1 MVLTV
6 VDRFSKFARY
16 LPLPKLPT
24 AKETAEL
31 LVSVVFAV
39 HGLPLDIVS
48 DRGPQFTSAVWK
60 SFCRAIGATVSLTS
74 GFHPQANGQAER
86 ANQKLET
93 TLRCLASSNP
103 TSWTSQLP
111 WVEYAHNTLPTAA
124 TGLSPFQCV
133 YGFQPPLFP
142 SQERELAVPSVQ
154 AYIRRCHRTWHRARA
169 TLLRTSAQY
178 ERHTNRH
185 RTPAPS
191 YSVGDK
197 VWLST
202 RDLPLKTNSKKL
214 SPKYIGPLV
223 IEKVITPV
231 TVRLRLPPT
240 LKVHPAFHVSLLKPV
255 LISPL
260 LPPLPAPPP
269 PRLIDGHPAFTVHQ
283 ILDSR
288 RRGRGMQYLIDW
300 EGYGP
305 EERSWVPRQRVLDAA
320 LIRAFHRSHPE
331 KPGGPPGGAR
341 KGGGGVLSQ
350 TPGRDSGFLAA
361 LRLLVGVVSSVPVY
375 SPEAQSTLSS
385 TPVPHHAINSPI
397 KASSTFQ
404 SPPDRCTA
412 QYEYM
417 PANLCPEIPVFG
429 QFLRN

>member
-1 MVLTV
+1 M
-6 VDRFSKFARY
+6 
-16 LPLPKLPT
+16 
-24 AKETAEL
+24 
-31 LVSVVFAV
+31 
-39 HGLPLDIVS
+39 
-48 DRGPQFTSAVWK
+48 
-60 SFCRAIGATVSLTS
+60 
-74 GFHPQANGQAER
+74 
-86 ANQKLET
+86 
-93 TLRCLASSNP
+93 SS
-103 TSWTSQLP
+103 
-111 WVEYAHNTLPTAA
+111 
-124 TGLSPFQCV
+124 
-133 YGFQPPLFP
+133 
-142 SQERELAVPSVQ
+142 
-154 AYIRRCHRTWHRARA
+154 HRARA

-178 ERHTNRH
+178 ERHANRH

-214 SPKYIGPLV
+214 SPRYIGPLV
-223 IEKVITPV
+223 IDKVITPV

-331 KPGGPPGGAR
+331 KPGGAR
-341 KGGGGVLSQ
+341 KGGGTVTKPRS
-350 TPGRDSGFLAA
+350 
-361 LRLLVGVVSSVPVY
+361 
-375 SPEAQSTLSS
+375 
-385 TPVPHHAINSPI
+385 
-397 KASSTFQ
+397 
-404 SPPDRCTA
+404 
-412 QYEYM
+412 
-417 PANLCPEIPVFG
+417 
-429 QFLRN
+429 

>member
-1 MVLTV
+1 M
-6 VDRFSKFARY
+6 D
-16 LPLPKLPT
+16 
-24 AKETAEL
+24 
-31 LVSVVFAV
+31 
-39 HGLPLDIVS
+39 
-48 DRGPQFTSAVWK
+48 
-60 SFCRAIGATVSLTS
+60 
-74 GFHPQANGQAER
+74 
-86 ANQKLET
+86 T
-93 TLRCLASSNP
+93 TLVRQLGLTTEQLKEPLEASTLDGRLLARVTTRTCPVQLQLSGNHFEEIPFFVIDSPLIPLVLGHSWLTKHNPHIDWRSAKVHNWSSTCLASCLRSA
-103 TSWTSQLP
+103 LP
-111 WVEYAHNTLPTAA
+111 SSVTHQKPEPDRPDLSSIPAEYHDISEVFCKQRALSLPPHRPYDCAIDLLPGSTFPRSRLYNISRPERVEMEEYINNSLAA
-124 TGLSPFQCV
+124 GIIRPSSSPLGA
-133 YGFQPPLFP
+133 GFFF
-142 SQERELAVPSVQ
+142 VGKKDG
-154 AYIRRCHRTWHRARA
+154 
-169 TLLRTSAQY
+169 TSAQY
-178 ERHTNRH
+178 ERHANRH

-191 YSVGDK
+191 NSVGDE

-214 SPKYIGPLV
+214 SPRYIGPLV

-341 KGGGGVLSQ
+341 KGGGGTVTKPRS
-350 TPGRDSGFLAA
+350 
-361 LRLLVGVVSSVPVY
+361 
-375 SPEAQSTLSS
+375 
-385 TPVPHHAINSPI
+385 
-397 KASSTFQ
+397 
-404 SPPDRCTA
+404 
-412 QYEYM
+412 
-417 PANLCPEIPVFG
+417 
-429 QFLRN
+429 

>member
-1 MVLTV
+1 M
-6 VDRFSKFARY
+6 
-16 LPLPKLPT
+16 
-24 AKETAEL
+24 
-31 LVSVVFAV
+31 VFAV

-48 DRGPQFTSAVWK
+48 DRGPQFTSAIWK

-142 SQERELAVPSVQ
+142 SQERELAVPSIQ

-178 ERHTNRH
+178 ERHANRH

-214 SPKYIGPLV
+214 SPRYIGPLV

-240 LKVHPAFHVSLLKPV
+240 HKVHPAFHVSLLKPV

-288 RRGRGMQYLIDW
+288 RRGCGMQYLIDW
-300 EGYGP
+300 AGYGP

-341 KGGGGVLSQ
+341 KGGGG
-350 TPGRDSGFLAA
+350 G
-361 LRLLVGVVSSVPVY
+361 Y
-375 SPEAQSTLSS
+375 CHE
-385 TPVPHHAINSPI
+385 TPVVI
-397 KASSTFQ
+397 
-404 SPPDRCTA
+404 
-412 QYEYM
+412 
-417 PANLCPEIPVFG
+417 LVF
-429 QFLRN
+429 LLL

>member
-1 MVLTV
+1 M
-6 VDRFSKFARY
+6 
-16 LPLPKLPT
+16 
-24 AKETAEL
+24 
-31 LVSVVFAV
+31 
-39 HGLPLDIVS
+39 
-48 DRGPQFTSAVWK
+48 
-60 SFCRAIGATVSLTS
+60 
-74 GFHPQANGQAER
+74 
-86 ANQKLET
+86 
-93 TLRCLASSNP
+93 
-103 TSWTSQLP
+103 
-111 WVEYAHNTLPTAA
+111 LPTAA

-178 ERHTNRH
+178 ERHANRH

-214 SPKYIGPLV
+214 SPRYIGPLV

-269 PRLIDGHPAFTVHQ
+269 PPA
-283 ILDSR
+283 
-288 RRGRGMQYLIDW
+288 Y
-300 EGYGP
+300 
-305 EERSWVPRQRVLDAA
+305 
-320 LIRAFHRSHPE
+320 
-331 KPGGPPGGAR
+331 
-341 KGGGGVLSQ
+341 
-350 TPGRDSGFLAA
+350 
-361 LRLLVGVVSSVPVY
+361 
-375 SPEAQSTLSS
+375 
-385 TPVPHHAINSPI
+385 
-397 KASSTFQ
+397 
-404 SPPDRCTA
+404 
-412 QYEYM
+412 
-417 PANLCPEIPVFG
+417 
-429 QFLRN
+429 